1 MATNKTKLVGPGI
14 AIAAA
19 FIFLAVVALSFP
31 ALTEGMFGKIDKP
44 AEKLTLAQIVVSFF
58 GFIGAISAF
67 SFAIYQYIQSARW
80 KRMEFIA
87 GEIKEFEAD
96 PVVQNALMMIDWG
109 RRKINLNL
117 VSTPTEQDF
126 KIITRTAQWKALL
139 PHELK
144 HKYEEYQSKPDD
156 EKSDADE
163 KFAKSETISSEIAP
177 PEDSK
182 KTEDKTPK
190 DYNFTPDEA
199 KIRDTYDVFLTRL
212 DRFET
217 FIEAKLIEPDE
228 LKPFIAYW
236 IDALTSGENLNKD
249 AAWKFTLL
257 TYINRYKYTGVIKL
271 FKNYDLEINPKG
283 KDYQAIKNQV
293 QNKTLA
299 ERLFKSVSSST

>member
-1 MATNKTKLVGPGI
+1 MAKNKTKLVGAGI
-14 AIAAA
+14 ALLAA
-19 FIFLAVVALSFP
+19 FVFLIIAVLNFPSGTQRIFGE
-31 ALTEGMFGKIDKP
+31 LTEAKD
-44 AEKLTLAQIVVSFF
+44 KLTLAQLIVSFF

-67 SFAIYQYIQSARW
+67 SLAIVQYRKSARW

-87 GEIKEFEAD
+87 NEVKEFEAD
-96 PVVQNALMMIDWG
+96 PVVQNALTMIDWG

-117 VSTPTEQDF
+117 VSSPTEEDF
-126 KIITRTAQWKALL
+126 KIITRTFQWKALL

-156 EKSDADE
+156 VSSDADE
-163 KFAKSETISSEIAP
+163 KFAKNEIISSETVL
-177 PEDSK
+177 PEESK
-182 KTEDKTPK
+182 KKEDKAPK

-236 IDALTSGENLNKD
+236 IDALTTTENINKD

-271 FKNYDLEINPKG
+271 FKNYDLEISPEG
-283 KDYQAIKNQV
+283 KHYKAMKNQV
-293 QNKTLA
+293 RNKTLA
-299 ERLFKSVSSST
+299 ERLHESVRSST